1 MTPYVTNGPQV
12 DYADGQGAQDFS
24 IGAEKDVTWMSIPAG
39 TNTRK
44 HGWRDVFVV
53 LHFAC
58 KTLSFFDREEDSSI
72 VAKALI
78 SFDFSQIYHVRVF
91 KSGEQ
96 ESISVRVKP
105 KEIKRLLQL
114 SYTAAISEDGTEQ
127 KPESKVSLELSDT
140 TINVAGHHFV
150 EVSLHSPS
158 NCDVCSRPLPWSIGP
173 IGRSSNSVSVEC
185 KRCHLRCHN
194 DHALSQTETLM
205 PCVGGERDVKRL
217 YILAK
222 SEDERDYWLAQL
234 SKITLVRD
242 NRPASPS
249 AKDKLSIGRPKSQR
263 RPSSASKDKASTM
276 HNRSI
281 TSIGMP
287 NPQRSASVR
296 SHGRLNQIRSSE
308 LDLNSAYYNNSQ

>member
-1 MTPYVTNGPQV
+1 MRTYLHLFGIKGCKIGTCSLVYV
-12 DYADGQGAQDFS
+12 
-24 IGAEKDVTWMSIPAG
+24 IMSI
-39 TNTRK
+39 
-44 HGWRDVFVV
+44 
-53 LHFAC
+53 
-58 KTLSFFDREEDSSI
+58 
-72 VAKALI
+72 
-78 SFDFSQIYHVRVF
+78 
-91 KSGEQ
+91 
-96 ESISVRVKP
+96 
-105 KEIKRLLQL
+105 
-114 SYTAAISEDGTEQ
+114 
-127 KPESKVSLELSDT
+127 
-140 TINVAGHHFV
+140 
-150 EVSLHSPS
+150 
-158 NCDVCSRPLPWSIGP
+158 
-173 IGRSSNSVSVEC
+173 
-185 KRCHLRCHN
+185 
-194 DHALSQTETLM
+194 
-205 PCVGGERDVKRL
+205 GERDVKRL

-308 LDLNSAYYNNSQ
+308 LDLNSKSVV